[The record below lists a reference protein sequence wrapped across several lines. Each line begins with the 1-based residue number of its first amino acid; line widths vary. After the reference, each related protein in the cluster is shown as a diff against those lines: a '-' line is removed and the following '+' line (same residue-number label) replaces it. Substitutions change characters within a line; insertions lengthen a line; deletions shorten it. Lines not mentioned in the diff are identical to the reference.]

1 MWTLL
6 FIIKHSK
13 THSDYLPSD
22 DNIKGFIVKQWGHEW
37 VTKGL
42 VHPTPLF
49 ACGASKL
56 ARDCFPL
63 PGHHLIARHR
73 IQKSWTRWMAI
84 ILDKS
89 YCYKIR
95 CICGF
100 SFFFFSETTTK
111 AISSTFFYNGW
122 GESGEI
128 HKSGQKKTKWLTQ
141 GSQHSSALGCIN
153 NTAN

>member
-100 SFFFFSETTTK
+100 SFFFFQK
-111 AISSTFFYNGW
+111 LLQKQLAVLSSTMVEENLAKFISQGRRKPSDW
-122 GESGEI
+122 
-128 HKSGQKKTKWLTQ
+128 HKAASIAV
-141 GSQHSSALGCIN
+141 H
-153 NTAN
+153 